1 MRHLFLACLLLIG
14 IIPNLMADNRSLFAN
29 DNVVNVYIWA
39 TYIPDSV
46 FRRFER
52 ETGIRVNYSTYT
64 SNEALYAKLK
74 ANPFSD
80 YDVIMPSTYFL
91 DRLIKQDMLRKIDF
105 SKLSNM
111 KTMDSWLTYDKD
123 DLKSNYSVP
132 YFWIAT
138 GIAVNTKYHDPKK
151 LTHWFDLWDPLY
163 KDQLLALDDAR
174 EDFSISLMTL
184 GYSVNDRDEK
194 HIRAAFERLKS
205 LLKNVKLF
213 NSDTQKSIY
222 LDEDITVGMGWNG
235 DIYLASLENP
245 NLEFIY
251 PEEGFVISIDG
262 FAIPKQA
269 KHVENA
275 HRFIDF
281 LLQLDVS
288 KEVCEEMA
296 FSHVN
301 KKVVALLPEAMQN
314 SPILYPSPAVM
325 KRSHFQE
332 DVGNMAPLYE
342 QYFER
347 LKLEE

>member
-1 MRHLFLACLLLIG
+1 MRRILLVCLLFIG
-14 IIPNLMADNRSLFAN
+14 GIPNLMADNRSLLSN

-46 FRRFER
+46 FRQFEK

-91 DRLIKQDMLRKIDF
+91 DRLIKQGMLRQIDF

-111 KTMDSWLTYDKD
+111 KTMDSSFAYQKD
-123 DLKSNYSVP
+123 DLKSQYSVP

-151 LTHWFDLWDPLY
+151 LTHWFDLWDPHY
-163 KDQLLALDDAR
+163 QDQLLVLDDAR
-174 EDFSISLMTL
+174 EDFSIGLMTL

-194 HIRAAFERLKS
+194 HIRAAYERLKS

-213 NSDTQKSIY
+213 NSDTQKAIY

-262 FAIPKQA
+262 FAIPKEA

-281 LLQLDVS
+281 LLQLEVS

-301 KKVVALLPEAMQN
+301 KNVVRLLPGAMQN
-314 SPILYPSPAVM
+314 NPILYPSFSVM
-325 KRSHFQE
+325 QRSHFQE
-332 DVGNMAPLYE
+332 DVGDVASLYE
-342 QYFER
+342 KYFEK
-347 LKLEE
+347 LKLE